1 MSSHDA
7 FLDGLLATFPG
18 QVFLAGAYTGELGI
32 KDSTLRVFFPDFHWM
47 SAACLER
54 YSGGYQFT
62 GNVIG
67 QPTLAAAI
75 TVLEQLG
82 AKKADLEVY
91 QLGDRFDLWRE
102 MKHDDP
108 DVRAAYDR
116 LRHDPS
122 ISGLADRLDT
132 LGTTYIRGNHDAWLG
147 DVEGPGFDGRPSF
160 PDREAADKAIFL
172 THGHRY
178 DNIET
183 ILPDHVKAALVG
195 LCPKV
200 KPGIN
205 PIGPF
210 TRRNK
215 QGIDR
220 FQALRSKP
228 SFPRELHPTVR
239 PDGARLVRSAKDVQD
254 LRDSLVTALDV
265 TGFFHGDGDR
275 NDFEHISYLTFG
287 GNIQTFEEN
296 HPSDHRLYVVGHTHH
311 ARILVDT
318 IGDRPLVTMDCGGW
332 IENCTVVD
340 PASKAIIT
348 APSRQIGVQCGNEL
362 RIYQLGGNPQP

>member
-1 MSSHDA
+1 VSSHDA
-7 FLDGLLATFPG
+7 FLDGLLATFPR
-18 QVFLAGAYTGELGI
+18 QVFLAGAHTGDLGL

-47 SAACLER
+47 SATCLER

-62 GNVIG
+62 GNAID
-67 QPTLAAAI
+67 QPTLAAAL
-75 TVLEQLG
+75 TVLEQLK
-82 AKKADLEVY
+82 AKKVDLEVF

-102 MKHDDP
+102 MTRADP
-108 DVRAAYDR
+108 SVRAAYDR
-116 LRHDPS
+116 LRRDAS
-122 ISGLADRLDT
+122 ISGLADRLDA
-132 LGTTYIRGNHDAWLG
+132 LGTIYIRGNHDAWLD
-147 DVEGPGFDGRPSF
+147 DVEDAAFTGPRSF
-160 PDREAADKAIFL
+160 EERETANHAIFL

-178 DNIET
+178 DNIEM
-183 ILPDHVKAALVG
+183 ILNDHLKATLVG

-210 TRRNK
+210 TKRNK

-220 FQALRSKP
+220 FQKLRAKA
-228 SFPRELHPTVR
+228 SFPRELYPTVR
-239 PDGARLVRSAKDVQD
+239 PDGARLVESAKDVED
-254 LRDSLVTALDV
+254 LRNTLVAALDV
-265 TGFFHGDGDR
+265 TGFFHGSGDR

-287 GNIQTFEEN
+287 GNIMTFEEN
-296 HPSDHRLYVVGHTHH
+296 HHSDHRLYVVGHTHH
-311 ARILVDT
+311 ARILVDS
-318 IGDRPLVTMDCGGW
+318 IGGRPLVTMDCGGW

-348 APSRQIGVQCGNEL
+348 APSRQIGVQCGNDL